1 MRELKKK
8 RDSHDDLVVKVKDV
22 TLKILICNRQKF

>member
-8 RDSHDDLVVKVKDV
+8 RDNKWSIGKKSPDIAANQVAL
-22 TLKILICNRQKF
+22 